1 MRRAGGFVATVPTM
15 SLVPWRDPRGRFSF
29 FKLTVLAALVLP
41 GLWTVGMALGG
52 GFAHSV
58 LPSLIYYSGI
68 WSLWALL
75 ACLAVTPL
83 SQIGAWH
90 SLVWVRRQLG
100 VGALVYAL
108 LHVLAYVAI
117 RRADWLAMA
126 GEIVGRWSI
135 AFATVATLGLLALGL
150 TSTDGAVRRL
160 GGRRWKRL
168 QRTVYLW
175 APLGLLHFLLSPLAV
190 GPLPF
195 VMVGCL
201 AWLLAWRWLA
211 RSPRHPGRA
220 KATAVLLGLSVVVAL
235 FTAGFEIVWLDWVH
249 DLPPALIAQ
258 ANFELDLGLS
268 ALWTVALLGLAVVA
282 WGRWRHPRHHA
293 RPAHPPR

>member
-117 RRADWLAMA
+117 RRADWLAMV

>member
-117 RRADWLAMA
+117 RRADWLAMV

-220 KATAVLLGLSVVVAL
+220 KATAVLLGLSVAVAL
-235 FTAGFEIVWLDWVH
+235 LTAGFEIVWLDWVQ